1 MNPISLVLWL
11 HIVCMISVIGTLLS
25 TQLCT
30 TPEYRN
36 SAGPSRAIARL
47 ANILIGIGFL
57 AGISYYLLKDGMTLG
72 PHYNG
77 VIGMKFVF
85 LLGAAALIGI
95 SKRTDRGDSL
105 RWIAFGLMV
114 LASLFGA
121 TLN

>member
-1 MNPISLVLWL
+1 
-11 HIVCMISVIGTLLS
+11 
-25 TQLCT
+25 
-30 TPEYRN
+30 
-36 SAGPSRAIARL
+36 
-47 ANILIGIGFL
+47 
-57 AGISYYLLKDGMTLG
+57 MTLG